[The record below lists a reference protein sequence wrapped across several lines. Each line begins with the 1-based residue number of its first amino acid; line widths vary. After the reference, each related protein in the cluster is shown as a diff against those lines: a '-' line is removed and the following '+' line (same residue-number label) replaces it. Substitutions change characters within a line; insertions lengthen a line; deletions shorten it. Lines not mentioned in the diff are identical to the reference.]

1 MSFQFKWNAM
11 NNMQKYCEI
20 KKECGKPDY
29 LKVVSSGNDPSIS
42 KAMRYS
48 QYVRSGKTNKPV
60 IINYPVTYN
69 LPVVFL
75 KPQIIVRAFGP
86 GYLFP
91 IPPPSK

>member
-20 KKECGKPDY
+20 KKVCGKPDY
-29 LKVVSSGNDPSIS
+29 LKVASSGNDPSIS

-60 IINYPVTYN
+60 IINYPVTYDT
-69 LPVVFL
+69 PSIFL
-75 KPQIIVRAFGP
+75 NPQIIIRSQGT
-86 GYLFP
+86 GYNFP
-91 IPPPSK
+91 NLPI